1 MRFASSL
8 LLLLLALPQAHAGP
22 DNAGACAA
30 YVVESG
36 CSKESKSC
44 KALFKKENLPKGK
57 ECSTPEKGLKWVVPE
72 SVPKE
77 CQKEA
82 AAPAEK
88 ANDGDLKGL
97 CVVLHPFDY

>member
-1 MRFASSL
+1 MRLACL
-8 LLLLLALPQAHAGP
+8 LLVLALPQAHAGP
-22 DNAGACAA
+22 DNAGACAT

-44 KALFKKENLPKGK
+44 MALFKKEDLPKGK

-77 CQKEA
+77 HLKEA
-82 AAPAEK
+82 KALAEK
-88 ANDGDLKGL
+88 ANKGELKGL
-97 CVVLHPFDY
+97 CLEDQDVFYR